1 MASLS
6 KNTDEKEK
14 KKYTDNNKAFCVTS
28 KRNKKRFLPFFIKS
42 RLVSFSMLYV
52 MTFAEQGQRSINE

>member
-6 KNTDEKEK
+6 KITDEKEK
-14 KKYTDNNKAFCVTS
+14 KKYTDNKAFCVIR

-42 RLVSFSMLYV
+42 ELVSFSMLYV
-52 MTFAEQGQRSINE
+52 MTFVE

>member
-6 KNTDEKEK
+6 KITDEKEK
-14 KKYTDNNKAFCVTS
+14 KKYTDNNKAFCVIR

-42 RLVSFSMLYV
+42 ELVSFSMLYV
-52 MTFAEQGQRSINE
+52 MTFVE

>member
-14 KKYTDNNKAFCVTS
+14 NKYTDNKKAFCVIR
-28 KRNKKRFLPFFIKS
+28 KRSKKRFLPFFIKS
-42 RLVSFSMLYV
+42 ELVSFSVLYV
-52 MTFAEQGQRSINE
+52 MTFAE